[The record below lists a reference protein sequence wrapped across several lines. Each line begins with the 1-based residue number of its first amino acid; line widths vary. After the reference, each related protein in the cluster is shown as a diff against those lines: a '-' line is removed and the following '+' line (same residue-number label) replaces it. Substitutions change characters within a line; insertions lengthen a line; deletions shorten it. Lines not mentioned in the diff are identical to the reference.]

1 MHGIEDVGLSA
12 ADSSADIGKHCRT
25 AGSVRAHPFR
35 RNHTRDRVQNVHE
48 FGRYQNDAG
57 RGRDAFRNVRVI
69 GDTANF
75 INDADVTVRILSII
89 AGCSR
94 LGVLTPIAVFAILAV
109 ILVFGERFQ
118 QFFDFAIGC
127 AADSDNVHALNLAI
141 ADSLAQFRVM
151 LSGQFQSIWA
161 RGLFFST
168 FISVPP
174 QN

>member
-1 MHGIEDVGLSA
+1 MST
-12 ADSSADIGKHCRT
+12 SSADTKT
-25 AGSVRAHPFR
+25 TRA
-35 RNHTRDRVQNVHE
+35 
-48 FGRYQNDAG
+48 

-89 AGCSR
+89 AGCGR

-118 QFFDFAIGC
+118 QFFDFAIRC
-127 AADSDNVHALNLAI
+127 AADSDNVHALNLAV

-151 LSGQFQSIWA
+151 LSGQFQEHLGQRAVFLNFHFCTSSELKTHCNL
-161 RGLFFST
+161 G
-168 FISVPP
+168 
-174 QN
+174 